1 MQKLNLTIS
10 LEKYDNEN
18 ELTPIEQKLLSE
30 ARKATYKSYAPY
42 SKFHVGAAV
51 LLDDDQIIT
60 ANNQENAAFP
70 SGSCAEQSTLLD
82 FSSNKSNC

>member
-1 MQKLNLTIS
+1 MHKLNLTIS

-51 LLDDDQIIT
+51 LLDDDQIII
-60 ANNQENAAFP
+60 ANNQENAAF
-70 SGSCAEQSTLLD
+70 SVGFLCGTISHFLD
-82 FSSNKSNC
+82 WSKLSKP